1 MAKGHVETGTCSAT
15 PIQITKFKYKI
26 IVHND
31 LLINNCKCLITVIM
45 DNYCS
50 SGTFHLA
57 I

>member
-1 MAKGHVETGTCSAT
+1 MAKGHVETGNCSAT
-15 PIQITKFKYKI
+15 PIQITKFKYKR
-26 IVHND
+26 IVRND

-45 DNYCS
+45 DNCS